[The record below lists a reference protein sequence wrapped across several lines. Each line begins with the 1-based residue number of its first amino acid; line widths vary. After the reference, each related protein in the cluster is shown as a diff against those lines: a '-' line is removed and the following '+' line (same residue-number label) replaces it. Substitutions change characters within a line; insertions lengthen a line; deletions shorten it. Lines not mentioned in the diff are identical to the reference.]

1 MRAEVIQAV
10 ETLRQ
15 NHPDSIER
23 ALEQLQG
30 TVFSFS
36 MKLCGN
42 REDAEDTTQETLLQA
57 VPYLQR
63 FDRPEALTLWL
74 YKVAKS
80 RCLMSRR
87 KSKFAPSVQL
97 SLEELMQTRREP
109 RKPAGA
115 TEDTPET
122 LMLQREVRQRLQQ
135 AVLQLPLSHRLVIV
149 LHDMEGLSTKETAA
163 LLGIREGTMRVR
175 LHRARLFV
183 QSELA
188 QIAAPRRG
196 MAKPPAAFPG
206 RCKKLIAQLSEYL
219 DERLDDT
226 SCGELE
232 KHLADCQPCRALL
245 SSLERTLE
253 QCRRHR
259 PGGVH
264 PRLPARKYQAL
275 LAEYRRALASLHEL
289 ER

>member
-15 NHPDSIER
+15 NHPDSVER

-109 RKPAGA
+109 R
-115 TEDTPET
+115 
-122 LMLQREVRQRLQQ
+122 QRLQQ

-163 LLGIREGTMRVR
+163 LLGIREGTVRVR